1 MTAKGSAMNEKDAK
15 QLTELTREQLEA
27 VAGGASARQWRRVP
41 RPRNK
46 VGNRP
51 R

>member
-1 MTAKGSAMNEKDAK
+1 MNKKDLK
-15 QLTELTREQLEA
+15 KLTELTREQLES

-41 RPRNK
+41 PPRNK